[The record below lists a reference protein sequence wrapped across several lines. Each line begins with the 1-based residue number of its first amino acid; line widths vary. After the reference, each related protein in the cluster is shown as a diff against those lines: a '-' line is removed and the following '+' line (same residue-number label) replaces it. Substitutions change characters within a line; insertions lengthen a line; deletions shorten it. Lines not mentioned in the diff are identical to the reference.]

1 MLVAVCLADD
11 TCLHF
16 IVELESSQEAAVK
29 RFLGWMKGAFVPSP
43 NWDIPSAGAVAI
55 GNIARNPEQATTMG
69 GNVDVLDCLVSM
81 LSTDNSGFQ
90 YSALGV
96 LKNLS
101 VAPPNKKRLLQGTVI
116 AGLHTTLKSPQEPLQ
131 YLSAS
136 TLRAICIDQDADSV
150 RQLAEYPGM
159 IARLTH
165 LGKQEQEAVRF
176 EALRTIAN
184 IVRFGRYI
192 PPETEFIPSLVA
204 MAAAEHA
211 TLVSDAIVTLVRL
224 SVDQTVRK
232 AIAEANALEA
242 CINIVKSSTRAHE
255 AAIVCNASSLIA
267 GLLGDPSLHTT
278 EEREA
283 ARQAVTCLQ
292 SHEQPHVVEHV
303 SKILASLR
311 VT

>member
-1 MLVAVCLADD
+1 
-11 TCLHF
+11 
-16 IVELESSQEAAVK
+16 
-29 RFLGWMKGAFVPSP
+29 
-43 NWDIPSAGAVAI
+43 
-55 GNIARNPEQATTMG
+55 MG

-165 LGKQEQEAVRF
+165 LGKQVRYRLPSPSRHVAHAHAHSLTHF
-176 EALRTIAN
+176 SAAGTLHAN
-184 IVRFGRYI
+184 
-192 PPETEFIPSLVA
+192 
-204 MAAAEHA
+204 
-211 TLVSDAIVTLVRL
+211 
-224 SVDQTVRK
+224 DQPGMP
-232 AIAEANALEA
+232 
-242 CINIVKSSTRAHE
+242 
-255 AAIVCNASSLIA
+255 ASCPR
-267 GLLGDPSLHTT
+267 G
-278 EEREA
+278 
-283 ARQAVTCLQ
+283 
-292 SHEQPHVVEHV
+292 
-303 SKILASLR
+303 
-311 VT
+311 

>member
-1 MLVAVCLADD
+1 
-11 TCLHF
+11 
-16 IVELESSQEAAVK
+16 
-29 RFLGWMKGAFVPSP
+29 
-43 NWDIPSAGAVAI
+43 
-55 GNIARNPEQATTMG
+55 
-69 GNVDVLDCLVSM
+69 
-81 LSTDNSGFQ
+81 
-90 YSALGV
+90 
-96 LKNLS
+96 
-101 VAPPNKKRLLQGTVI
+101 
-116 AGLHTTLKSPQEPLQ
+116 
-131 YLSAS
+131 
-136 TLRAICIDQDADSV
+136 
-150 RQLAEYPGM
+150 
-159 IARLTH
+159 
-165 LGKQEQEAVRF
+165 
-176 EALRTIAN
+176 
-184 IVRFGRYI
+184 
-192 PPETEFIPSLVA
+192 